1 MIILQEVRR
10 FVSHANRSNELTAI
24 DVTAL
29 YGNGDDYGTY
39 QVMGNLSLSYN
50 VSVKANSYIRLLD
63 LNTGTYGTKFEDV
76 MGETYTTT
84 VFCSYPDQVCVY
96 SLNSSTTLPEI
107 AIKLENQ
114 LVNVTTAQSM
124 CGAGFA
130 RLKGVTQVGPPEGM
144 RYESV
149 AMVTGGDNI
158 TECNNRTG
166 VLLVPKLA
174 GRRSISVVLE
184 GGTNYDQTKGN
195 AANSFSFRGEDPGKH
210 VREVA
215 IKAASKTISELQER
229 HLEDYQLLSGAFTL
243 ELPDPY
249 GSLKVETALLLE
261 RYNSS
266 SGNPFVESL
275 LFDYSRHLL
284 ISSSRENSLPAN
296 LQGRWSSELG
306 AAWSADYHANIN
318 IQMNYWGAEQTGL
331 GRDVQESLWR
341 FMIDTWVPRGT
352 ETARLLYGAPGWVT
366 HSEMNIFGH
375 TAMKND
381 AQWANCKMHFLSPAL
396 HH

>member
-1 MIILQEVRR
+1 MI
-10 FVSHANRSNELTAI
+10 SELIAK

-29 YGNGDDYGTY
+29 YGNVDDYGTY

-50 VSVKANSYIRLLD
+50 VSVKEKSYTRLLD
-63 LNTGTYGTKFEDV
+63 LDTGMYSTKFEDA

-84 VFCSYPDQVCVY
+84 VFCSYTDQVCVY

-107 AIKLENQ
+107 AVKIENQ
-114 LVNVTTAQSM
+114 FLNVSMAQSL

-149 AMVTGGDNI
+149 AMVIGADNTTI
-158 TECNNRTG
+158 CNNQTG
-166 VLLVPKLA
+166 VLIVPKLV
-174 GRRSISVVLE
+174 GRRAISVVLE
-184 GGTNYDQTKGN
+184 AGTNYDQSKGN
-195 AANSFSFRGEDPGKH
+195 AANSFTFRGKDPGEH
-210 VREVA
+210 VRQVTD
-215 IKAASKTISELQER
+215 KAASKTISELQER
-229 HLEDYQLLSGAFTL
+229 HLQDYQSLSRAFTL

-249 GSLKVETALLLE
+249 NSLEVETTLLFE
-261 RYNSS
+261 RYNST
-266 SGNPFVESL
+266 SGNPFIESL

-296 LQGRWSSELG
+296 LQGRWSSELS

-318 IQMNYWGAEQTGL
+318 VQMNYWGAEQTGL
-331 GRDVQESLWR
+331 GSDVQEGLWR
-341 FMIDTWVPRGT
+341 FMVDTWVPRGT

-381 AQWANCKMHFLSPAL
+381 AQWANCKIPSPSPRL
-396 HH
+396 QY